1 MTLTIT
7 PNDQAFKALFK
18 TQPLRHAWALL
29 FNWLIIIGTIL
40 FSINWPNPLLYLAS
54 VLVIGARIHAL
65 AVLTHDAT
73 HYRFLKSKKWNDLIT
88 NYVTMYWI
96 FSSIENYRANHL
108 KHHAHLNTEGD
119 PDWVVK
125 LGKKDF
131 TFPKSKRE
139 FLTTLASY
147 LLLYKG
153 LMDAIWFLQRFKK
166 LGNEKTVSFF
176 TKLPK
181 LVFYLILFTYLTVFG
196 AWWYFLIYWIVP
208 YLSTFF
214 MIQYIRSVAEHFGD
228 LAYDHDHTSSRCIIP
243 TPLERFLIAPHHVGY
258 HLDHHLFPA
267 VPFYNLPKLHA
278 FLMEQEAFSSNAHIT
293 YGYAT
298 GLLDEISRNGK

>member
-1 MTLTIT
+1 MITIH
-7 PNDQAFKALFK
+7 PQDGAFKALFK
-18 TQPLRHAWALL
+18 TEPIRHALALA
-29 FNWLIIIGTIL
+29 FNWLIIVAAIAVCETW
-40 FSINWPNPLLYLAS
+40 FNPLLYFLS
-54 VLVIGARIHAL
+54 VLVIGARMHAL

-125 LGKKDF
+125 LGKAEF
-131 TFPKSKRE
+131 TFPKTKRE
-139 FLTTLASY
+139 FLRTIASY

-153 LMDAIWFLQRFKK
+153 LMDAIWFLQRFRK
-166 LGNEKTVSFF
+166 LGKEKTDSFI

-181 LVFYLILFTYLTVFG
+181 LLFYATLIGCLTIFG
-196 AWWYFLIYWIVP
+196 GWKLFLIYWIVP

-258 HLDHHLFPA
+258 HLDHHLYPG

-278 FLMEQEAFSSNAHIT
+278 YLMQHEAFSQNAHIT

-298 GLLDEISRNGK
+298 GLLDELSRNG